1 MRGVAVTMMAVLVV
15 CGATAVPIAG
25 QTAGGGQY
33 QVVKVCSL
41 VAVADVK
48 KLAPWPAVYDKEVAE
63 KPIPGGSSCDYPTA
77 YVQVSQF
84 RQNVF
89 DAVGKDAG
97 VERIAGVGD
106 AALLRNSDSFAD
118 LFVKAGPHVVN
129 VQMNFG
135 AGTTF
140 ANSKASMIELG
151 KAFAVKL
158 R

>member
-1 MRGVAVTMMAVLVV
+1 MRCVAVNTLAVLVV
-15 CGATAVPIAG
+15 CVSAAVSVAG

-41 VAVADVK
+41 VAVAEVK

-63 KPIPGGSSCDYPTA
+63 QPVSGGSSCDYPTA
-77 YVQVSQF
+77 HVQVMQF

-97 VERIAGVGD
+97 VEKIAGVGD
-106 AALLRNSDSFAD
+106 AALLRNSDTFAD
-118 LFVKAGPHVVN
+118 LFVKAGSHVIT

-135 AGTTF
+135 AGSTF
-140 ANSKASMIELG
+140 ANSKAAMIEIG
-151 KAFAVKL
+151 KAFAAKL